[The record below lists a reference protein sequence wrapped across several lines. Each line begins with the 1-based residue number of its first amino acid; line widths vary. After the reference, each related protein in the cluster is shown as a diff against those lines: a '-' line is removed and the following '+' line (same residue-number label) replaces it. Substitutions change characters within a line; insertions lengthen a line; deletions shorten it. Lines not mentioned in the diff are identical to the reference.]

1 MQDGA
6 ATSGL
11 ADDDRGDGDR
21 ARGLRDCVAEV
32 HRIAAEVIQDKT
44 AGMEQPGVGGEVR
57 LDKGLGTGGS
67 VAGPQGTLEASG
79 GGQEGTGNHH
89 AAPGC
94 ARGQERQGRIAWNSV
109 RKTPRT
115 FF

>member
-32 HRIAAEVIQDKT
+32 HGIAAEVIQDKT
-44 AGMEQPGVGGEVR
+44 AGMEQPGVGGRCGSTKVWGLEGRWQGHWGPWRQAEEARRELETTMPPQAVQGDR
-57 LDKGLGTGGS
+57 KG
-67 VAGPQGTLEASG
+67 
-79 GGQEGTGNHH
+79 
-89 AAPGC
+89 
-94 ARGQERQGRIAWNSV
+94 RGA
-109 RKTPRT
+109 
-115 FF
+115 